1 MIRAALRYRMRI
13 SQKSLNITRASKR
26 IGGMP
31 FEAANKIEKVA
42 RDSEK
47 VAPQSG
53 AYFVSITRRDRCN
66 LCYVFFLHFAKRVSL
81 SLSLSLS
88 LSSTPIILLIELNLI
103 ARFNGNFQL
112 ELSHK
117 IFFNF
122 NLILNKS
129 ILNSVPTKI
138 IIP

>member
-1 MIRAALRYRMRI
+1 
-13 SQKSLNITRASKR
+13 
-26 IGGMP
+26 MP

-53 AYFVSITRRDRCN
+53 AYFVSITRRDRYN
-66 LCYVFFLHFAKRVSL
+66 LYYVFLHFAKRVPP

-88 LSSTPIILLIELNLI
+88 LSSTPPILLIELNLI
-103 ARFNGNFQL
+103 ARFNENFQL

-117 IFFNF
+117 ILLNF
-122 NLILNKS
+122 NPILNKS

-138 IIP
+138 IIV